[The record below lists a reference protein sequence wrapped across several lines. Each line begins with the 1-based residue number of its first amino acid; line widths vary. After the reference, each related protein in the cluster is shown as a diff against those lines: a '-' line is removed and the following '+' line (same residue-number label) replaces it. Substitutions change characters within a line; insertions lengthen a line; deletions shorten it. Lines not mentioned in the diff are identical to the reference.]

1 MRKPLKIYLFLLLL
15 ITAFGILGNILIQ
28 DEPNLQATDINAD
41 IPGSETM
48 VALYEQLAN
57 TFGEDAIF
65 DIAVLPVDHSFD
77 TELLLIANATDE
89 QTLLAD
95 TEKALYSIENIAL
108 RHVTI
113 AWQVE
118 DASVM
123 RATFAPPFDVTAETI
138 AARAIDYTYTP

>member
-48 VALYEQLAN
+48 VALYEQLAT
-57 TFGEDAIF
+57 TFGENAIF
-65 DIAVLPVDHSFD
+65 DIAVLPVDDRFD
-77 TELLLIANATDE
+77 AELLLIANVTDE

-95 TEKALYSIENIAL
+95 TEKALRSIEEITL

-113 AWQVE
+113 SWQMN
-118 DASVM
+118 DATVM
-123 RATFAPPFDVTAETI
+123 HATFASPFDTTAETI
-138 AARAIDYTYTP
+138 AARALDYTYTP

>member
-15 ITAFGILGNILIQ
+15 ITTFGILGNILIQ

-48 VALYEQLAN
+48 VALYEQLAT
-57 TFGEDAIF
+57 TFSEEAIF
-65 DIAVLPVDHSFD
+65 DITVLPVNNSFD
-77 TELLLIANATDE
+77 AELLLIANATNE

-95 TEKALYSIENIAL
+95 TEKALYSIKEIAL

-113 AWQVE
+113 AWQVNE
-118 DASVM
+118 ETVM
-123 RATFAPPFDVTAETI
+123 RATVASPFDVTAETI
-138 AARAIDYTYTP
+138 AARALDYTYTP

>member
-48 VALYEQLAN
+48 VALYEQLAT
-57 TFGEDAIF
+57 TFGENAIF
-65 DIAVLPVDHSFD
+65 DIAVLPVDDRFD
-77 TELLLIANATDE
+77 AELLLIANVTDE

-95 TEKALYSIENIAL
+95 TEKALRSIEEITL

-113 AWQVE
+113 SWQMN
-118 DASVM
+118 DATVM
-123 RATFAPPFDVTAETI
+123 HATFASPFDTTAETI

>member
-48 VALYEQLAN
+48 VALYEQLAT
-57 TFGEDAIF
+57 TFGENAIF
-65 DIAVLPVDHSFD
+65 DIAVLPVDDHFD
-77 TELLLIANATDE
+77 AELLLIANVTDE

-95 TEKALYSIENIAL
+95 TEKALRSIEEITL

-113 AWQVE
+113 SWQMN
-118 DASVM
+118 DATVM
-123 RATFAPPFDVTAETI
+123 HATFASPFDTTAETI

>member
-65 DIAVLPVDHSFD
+65 DIAVLPVDDRFD
-77 TELLLIANATDE
+77 AELLLIANVTDE

-95 TEKALYSIENIAL
+95 TEKALRSIEEITL

-113 AWQVE
+113 SWQMN
-118 DASVM
+118 DATVM
-123 RATFAPPFDVTAETI
+123 HATFASPFDTTAETI
-138 AARAIDYTYTP
+138 AARALDYTYTP